1 MQIRTTSTYAAGTAR
16 HSPSRR
22 PTVLDR
28 HSQIVQRVRCN
39 QREICQSPAWI
50 CKAEREIYQSPAW
63 IYKAEREIYQ
73 SPAWIYKAGREIYQS
88 PAWIYTASTRTEK
101 RRRGLRRHLLLE
113 AVAAFFGVSRVLP
126 EQIID
131 RALVEPA
138 AHHCDHRIDQDG
150 EVCFC
155 ITMKVLD

>member
-1 MQIRTTSTYAAGTAR
+1 MQIPSFSIQNPSFSMQIRTTSTYAAGTAR

-50 CKAEREIYQSPAW
+50 C
-63 IYKAEREIYQ
+63 KAEREIYQ